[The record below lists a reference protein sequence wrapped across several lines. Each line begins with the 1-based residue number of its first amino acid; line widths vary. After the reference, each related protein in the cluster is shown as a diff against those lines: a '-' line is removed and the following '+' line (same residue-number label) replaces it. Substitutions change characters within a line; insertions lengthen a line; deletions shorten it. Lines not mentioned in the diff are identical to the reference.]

1 MKTLIFLPS
10 SFSSLFLFL
19 SLSPEEDNSDCKVM
33 PDKSDNCLLL
43 ELVCTFSDLFSSDE
57 EFSNKT
63 FEERFS
69 NSLSFE
75 EGVSNTFSFFEL
87 DWTSGM
93 FCEVIRLARISPAD
107 SSVLGSV
114 AGDSKDDLCNE
125 LCPAE
130 ILMLSFKV
138 DISLQKIIKQ
148 RLSDHYRIRHLIV
161 IFLFFF

>member
-1 MKTLIFLPS
+1 
-10 SFSSLFLFL
+10 
-19 SLSPEEDNSDCKVM
+19 
-33 PDKSDNCLLL
+33 
-43 ELVCTFSDLFSSDE
+43 
-57 EFSNKT
+57 
-63 FEERFS
+63 
-69 NSLSFE
+69 
-75 EGVSNTFSFFEL
+75 
-87 DWTSGM
+87 M